1 MVYVVT
7 SEELFGGQDDI
18 RAFTIRDAAI
28 EYAFELGKRVGLDCV
43 VTELPDGK
51 FLVLTEEWYGG
62 ARKQT
67 FETYEE
73 AQAYRESLGN
83 VETMIVNL

>member
-18 RAFTIRDAAI
+18 RAFATREAAI
-28 EYAFELGKRVGLDCV
+28 EYALELGKRVGLDCAV
-43 VTELPDGK
+43 SSLPDGK
-51 FLVLTEEWYGG
+51 FLVVEEQWYGG
-62 ARKQT
+62 DRKHT